1 MNTRTNYPWLPPPER
16 GTGRA
21 FLLAALMHLLLLALL
36 VYGLHWQSSTPA
48 GVEAELWSELPELT
62 PTPPQSAATPQQPTP
77 AATPQPQTGKADI
90 ALEQTKRRQQQL
102 EAQQKLAQQEQ
113 LKKQQQLAEKQR
125 QERLTQEKK
134 RQEKKQQEQVRLKQQ
149 LAQQK
154 IEQQKKLKQ
163 QAAQAKEQAE
173 RQHQARLATLKNLA
187 AKNTASQ
194 GSAVASKGN
203 GAGGQGSPGY
213 ANKVR
218 QRVKPN
224 IIFEASHV
232 AGNPRTVVSVQCAP
246 DGAILSVSLSQSSG
260 NAAWDE
266 AVLRAV
272 QKSDPMPR
280 DTDGKVPR
288 HFIMTFQPK
297 D

>member
-1 MNTRTNYPWLPPPER
+1 MSTHTDYPLLPPPER

-21 FLLAALMHLLLLALL
+21 FLLAALMHVLLLALL

-48 GVEAELWSELPELT
+48 EVEAELWSELPELT
-62 PTPPQSAATPQQPTP
+62 PTPPQPTATPQQPTP
-77 AATPQPQTGKADI
+77 PATPQPQTGKADI
-90 ALEQTKRRQQQL
+90 ALEQMKRRQQQL
-102 EAQQKLAQQEQ
+102 DAQQKLAKQEQ

-125 QERLTQEKK
+125 EERLA
-134 RQEKKQQEQVRLKQQ
+134 QEKKQQEQIRLKQQ

-173 RQHQARLATLKNLA
+173 RQHQARLDALKKLA
-187 AKNTASQ
+187 AKNTANQ
-194 GSAVASKGN
+194 GSAISSKGN

>member
-1 MNTRTNYPWLPPPER
+1 M
-16 GTGRA
+16 
-21 FLLAALMHLLLLALL
+21 LAALMHSLLLALL
-36 VYGLHWQSSTPA
+36 IYGLHWQSSTPA
-48 GVEAELWSELPELT
+48 GMEAELWSELPELT
-62 PTPPQSAATPQQPTP
+62 PTPPQPIAKPQQPTP
-77 AATPQPQTGKADI
+77 AATPQPQIGKADI
-90 ALEQTKRRQQQL
+90 ALEQMKRRQQQL
-102 EAQQKLAQQEQ
+102 EAQQEQ

-125 QERLTQEKK
+125 QERLAQEKQ
-134 RQEKKQQEQVRLKQQ
+134 RQEQIRLKQQ

-163 QAAQAKEQAE
+163 QTALAKEQAE
-173 RQHQARLATLKNLA
+173 RQHQARLDTLKKLA

-194 GSAVASKGN
+194 GSAAISKGN

-224 IIFEASHV
+224 IIFEASHI

-246 DGAILSVSLSQSSG
+246 DGAILNVSLSQSSG

-280 DTDGKVPR
+280 DADGKVPR